1 MDCDS
6 HFVRDT
12 SSSASC
18 ARSLLALC
26 FILLFPLALKAS
38 PADHGAYVANH
49 DSWTISIIDTSTNQV
64 VETVP
69 LAFQPGD
76 LAITPDG
83 TRAYIVA
90 STGTIKVMDL
100 ASKKIVA
107 DVSLANL
114 FSANEE
120 FHPER
125 FAITPDGKQ
134 LYVGVRVVFDNFFY
148 RGAFLTGAVVDTAS
162 NTGVV
167 RLRDIRPN
175 GYDLGAVAI
184 TPDGKRAYFSM
195 ARGSGL
201 IAVVDTA
208 TNQTVDQITG
218 VFGCCDLIASNHL
231 AVAPSGK
238 YFYVTNFYN
247 IAIFDTA
254 TDKGVTEINFGY
266 PGAGAMAFA
275 PDGFRLYAVHG
286 NNAVAIDTETNQVT
300 NTIPVGTD
308 PLDIAITPDGK
319 KAFVLNCTAPGTP
332 CYTPYNDGTVSVID
346 TATNKVV
353 ASIGVGKGPAAIAII
368 PDIPLSFFTSK
379 LFISQSKSYFELL
392 SNITLG
398 SGADWLNPVTDP
410 VTIQVGSF
418 AATIPPGSFKG
429 AQYGPWTFDGTV
441 NGAVIHSVIWLTGT
455 KQYQVLAKV
464 QQANVAGAKN
474 PVTVR
479 LTLGPNSGTAQVT
492 GKIYAASA
500 N

>member
-6 HFVRDT
+6 NFVRDT
-12 SSSASC
+12 SSSVSC

-38 PADHGAYVANH
+38 PADHRAYVANH

-120 FHPER
+120 LHPER

-134 LYVGVRVVFDNFFY
+134 LYVEVGVRANEFAN
-148 RGAFLTGAVVDTAS
+148 FLTGAVVDTAS

-175 GYDLGAVAI
+175 GSDPGEVAI

-195 ARGSGL
+195 AKYSGL

-208 TNQTVDQITG
+208 TNQTVDEITG
-218 VFGCCDLIASNHL
+218 VFGRYDLINNYHL
-231 AVAPSGK
+231 AVTPSGK

-254 TDKGVTEINFGY
+254 TDKVVTEINVGW

-286 NNAVAIDTETNQVT
+286 NNAVAIDTEINQVT
-300 NTIPVGTD
+300 NTIPVGTF

-332 CYTPYNDGTVSVID
+332 CYRPYNDGTVSVID
-346 TATNKVV
+346 TETNKVV

-464 QQANVAGAKN
+464 QQANIAGAKN

-479 LTLGPNSGTAQVT
+479 LTLGPNSGTAPVT